1 MTGHPVVLVTYPLR
15 VAYDRSRAG
24 RKGYSTHKW
33 DSRKKRRTRALDEHV
48 LAGVPGGGQR
58 RGTVGARRA
67 GSRLSRQVRE
77 GGPDARRGRG
87 GDVRQTARQVRG
99 IRVESLSDEDKE
111 HCEKEG
117 YASVLRDCGVGG
129 LRFVN
134 QVKCLHL
141 QYGHYLASGGDN
153 VVGEW
158 TRAELV
164 RRGES
169 IGQGETRRR
178 RSRGEPVN
186 KQTNSHASFT
196 PNNLRVIYIEH
207 AEF

>member
-1 MTGHPVVLVTYPLR
+1 MVLVTYPLR

-33 DSRKKRRTRALDEHV
+33 DSRKRDGRVPWTNTFWLVCPEVVSAVGRLEH
-48 LAGVPGGGQR
+48 AGLVR
-58 RGTVGARRA
+58 DFHAKFVVGDPTHDADAAATFAKQHARYAAFRW
-67 GSRLSRQVRE
+67 SL
-77 GGPDARRGRG
+77 
-87 GDVRQTARQVRG
+87 
-99 IRVESLSDEDKE
+99 LSDEDKE

-169 IGQGETRRR
+169 IGQGEDA
-178 RSRGEPVN
+178 SAPVDG
-186 KQTNSHASFT
+186 
-196 PNNLRVIYIEH
+196 
-207 AEF
+207 

>member
-1 MTGHPVVLVTYPLR
+1 VVTLTQCDFVTSSELIGFSYI
-15 VAYDRSRAG
+15 
-24 RKGYSTHKW
+24 KF
-33 DSRKKRRTRALDEHV
+33 
-48 LAGVPGGGQR
+48 
-58 RGTVGARRA
+58 
-67 GSRLSRQVRE
+67 
-77 GGPDARRGRG
+77 
-87 GDVRQTARQVRG
+87 
-99 IRVESLSDEDKE
+99 ILSDDDKE

-169 IGQGETRRR
+169 I
-178 RSRGEPVN
+178 
-186 KQTNSHASFT
+186 
-196 PNNLRVIYIEH
+196 
-207 AEF
+207 